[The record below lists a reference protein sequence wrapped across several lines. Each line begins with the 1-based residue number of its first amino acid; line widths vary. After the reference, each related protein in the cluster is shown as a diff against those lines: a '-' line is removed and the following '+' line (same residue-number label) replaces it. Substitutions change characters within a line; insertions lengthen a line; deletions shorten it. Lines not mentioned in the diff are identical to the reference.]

1 MSNIKSNWDGLT
13 GLFSITFGLAYGGY
27 AYSLPQP
34 MFGNPLEAIFLPL
47 AVSGIAI
54 FIGILL
60 IITGGITPS
69 MMAVKALLNESQQR
83 KNDRRKVAITAAIC
97 IVYALIFEHAGY
109 VISTSLFMFSM
120 LTVTCGIADWK
131 KSALISLIFAVSI
144 FIAFNEMLSVNLPPF
159 PFFN

>member
-1 MSNIKSNWDGLT
+1 VSNIKSNWDGLT

-54 FIGILL
+54 FIGVLL
-60 IITGGITPS
+60 IITGGVTPS
-69 MMAVKALLNESQQR
+69 IVAIKALLNESSQR
-83 KNDRRKVAITAAIC
+83 KEDRRKIAITCLIC
-97 IVYALIFEHAGY
+97 FFYAMLFEHVGY
-109 VISTSLFMFSM
+109 VISTSLFMFST
-120 LTVTCGIADWK
+120 LTVTCGKSFWK
-131 KSALISLIFAVSI
+131 KSALISIIFAVGI
-144 FIAFNEMLSVNLPPF
+144 FITFNELLSVNLPPF

>member
-47 AVSGIAI
+47 AVSAIAI
-54 FIGILL
+54 FIGVLL
-60 IITGGITPS
+60 IFTGGISPS
-69 MMAVKALLNESQQR
+69 IMAIKALLNESSQR
-83 KNDRRKVAITAAIC
+83 KEDRRKIAITCVIC
-97 IVYALIFEHAGY
+97 IFYAMLFEHVGY
-109 VISTSLFMFSM
+109 VISTSLFMFST
-120 LTVTCGIADWK
+120 LTVTCGKSFWK
-131 KSALISLIFAVSI
+131 KSALISIIFAVGI
-144 FIAFNEMLSVNLPPF
+144 FITFNELLSVNLPPF

>member
-47 AVSGIAI
+47 AVSAIAI
-54 FIGILL
+54 FIGVLL
-60 IITGGITPS
+60 IFTGGISPS
-69 MMAVKALLNESQQR
+69 IMAIKALLNESSQR
-83 KNDRRKVAITAAIC
+83 KEDRRKIAITCVIC
-97 IVYALIFEHAGY
+97 IFYAMLFEHAGY
-109 VISTSLFMFSM
+109 VISTSLFMFST
-120 LTVTCGIADWK
+120 LTVTCGKGFWK
-131 KSALISLIFAVSI
+131 KSALISIIFAGGI
-144 FIAFNEMLSVNLPPF
+144 FITFNELLSVNLPPF

>member
-47 AVSGIAI
+47 AVSAIAI
-54 FIGILL
+54 FIGVLL
-60 IITGGITPS
+60 IFTGGISPS
-69 MMAVKALLNESQQR
+69 IMAIKALLNESSQR
-83 KNDRRKVAITAAIC
+83 KEDRRKIAITCVIC
-97 IVYALIFEHAGY
+97 IFYAMLFEHVGY
-109 VISTSLFMFSM
+109 VISTSLFMFST
-120 LTVTCGIADWK
+120 LTVTCGKDFWK
-131 KSALISLIFAVSI
+131 KSALISIIFAGGI
-144 FIAFNEMLSVNLPPF
+144 FITFNELLSVNLPPF